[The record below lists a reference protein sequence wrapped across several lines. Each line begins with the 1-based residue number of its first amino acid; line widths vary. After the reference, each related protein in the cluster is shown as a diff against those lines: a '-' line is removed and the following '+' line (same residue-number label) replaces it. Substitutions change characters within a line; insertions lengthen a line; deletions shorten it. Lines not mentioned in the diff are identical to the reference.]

1 MSYNVIGGYSAY
13 ILGPLVLNNIYTYDH
28 NRPFY
33 ISFIPCIVMF
43 VMMII
48 AHYAPGG
55 KLAGQVSLAD
65 SLENAR
71 NRRIADLELT
81 EDTKRE
87 LKLI

>member
-1 MSYNVIGGYSAY
+1 
-13 ILGPLVLNNIYTYDH
+13 
-28 NRPFY
+28 
-33 ISFIPCIVMF
+33 
-43 VMMII
+43 MII
-48 AHYAPGG
+48 THYAPGG
-55 KLAGQVSLAD
+55 KLAGQVALAD